1 MPIIG
6 VFKRKNNKQTM
17 KQLIFRAVNFS
28 EIKEDKNL
36 HFERTYHVLA
46 KIDMELSTQRHS
58 LEKF

>member
-1 MPIIG
+1 
-6 VFKRKNNKQTM
+6 M

-36 HFERTYHVLA
+36 HVERAYHVLA

>member
-1 MPIIG
+1 
-6 VFKRKNNKQTM
+6 M

-28 EIKEDKNL
+28 GIKEDQNL
-36 HFERTYHVLA
+36 HVERAYHVLA